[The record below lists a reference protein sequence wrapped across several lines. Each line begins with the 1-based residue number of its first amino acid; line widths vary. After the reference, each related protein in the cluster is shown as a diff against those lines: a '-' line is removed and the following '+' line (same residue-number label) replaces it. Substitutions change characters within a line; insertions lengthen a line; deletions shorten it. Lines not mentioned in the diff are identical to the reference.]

1 MPILTKREIL
11 IKFFEN
17 DKLAANRWLHLP
29 IEKLSNKTPNDIL
42 SASDEDK
49 EGVEYLFDALESGVF
64 KQKPSINPLT
74 ENEKIFLKN
83 AGAKG
88 ID

>member
-1 MPILTKREIL
+1 MRIPTKREL
-11 IKFFEN
+11 LSEFFLKN
-17 DKLAANRWLHLP
+17 RIAANHWLHLP

-49 EGVEYLFDALESGVF
+49 EGVEFLFNALETGIF
-64 KQKPSINPLT
+64 EQKPSINPLT

-83 AGAKG
+83 AGTKG